1 MVRDR
6 VREQDPLQGLKR
18 SFLVQLIAERLSARQ
33 LILHRISASVC
44 IYINIYVCATL
55 RNAIILRAA
64 HGVAGP
70 FVAQFSRA
78 TSTRVG

>member
-1 MVRDR
+1 MFFNDFSVKFFAF
-6 VREQDPLQGLKR
+6 VFSVLCHPYMLFTFLKL
-18 SFLVQLIAERLSARQ
+18 F
-33 LILHRISASVC
+33 
-44 IYINIYVCATL
+44 YIYVCVTL
-55 RNAIILRAA
+55 RNAIILRTA

>member
-1 MVRDR
+1 MS
-6 VREQDPLQGLKR
+6 QIC
-18 SFLVQLIAERLSARQ
+18 FLIAERLSARQ
-33 LILHRISASVC
+33 LILHCISASVC
-44 IYINIYVCATL
+44 IYIYVFVTL
-55 RNAIILRAA
+55 RNAIILRTV

>member
-1 MVRDR
+1 MKISGISYELFHV
-6 VREQDPLQGLKR
+6 V
-18 SFLVQLIAERLSARQ
+18 FLVAERLSARQ

-44 IYINIYVCATL
+44 IYVYIYIYVCVTL
-55 RNAIILRAA
+55 RNAIILRIA

-78 TSTRVG
+78 TATRVG

>member
-1 MVRDR
+1 M
-6 VREQDPLQGLKR
+6 VREQDPLKR

-44 IYINIYVCATL
+44 IYINIYVCVTL
-55 RNAIILRAA
+55 RNAIILCAA

-70 FVAQFSRA
+70 FVAQFSCA

>member
-1 MVRDR
+1 MYACTVVVIMDMR
-6 VREQDPLQGLKR
+6 VCLPHI
-18 SFLVQLIAERLSARQ
+18 FAERLSARQ

-44 IYINIYVCATL
+44 IYIYILYVCVTL
-55 RNAIILRAA
+55 RNAIILRAV

-70 FVAQFSRA
+70 LVALFSCA